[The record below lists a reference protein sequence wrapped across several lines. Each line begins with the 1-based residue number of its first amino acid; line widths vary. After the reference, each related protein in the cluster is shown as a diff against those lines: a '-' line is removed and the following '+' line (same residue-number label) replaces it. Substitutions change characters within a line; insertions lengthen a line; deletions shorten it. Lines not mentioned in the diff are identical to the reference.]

1 MEQPYWASIHDNLAD
16 GIQFVENHG
25 GVTEST
31 EGSPQ
36 CLAKKRHRFSR
47 VLDTQIRIPVP
58 HPPTSPARP
67 SHPLPPPP
75 PPTAAV
81 DDSPSPLPP
90 TPPAAVVDDS
100 PSPLPLTPPAA
111 AVDDS
116 QFELGEFQMSRPS
129 HPAPAAPGS
138 HPPSPQAIPHI
149 QVILTTST

>member
-36 CLAKKRHRFSR
+36 SPTKKRSRFSR
-47 VLDTQIRIPVP
+47 VLDTQIRILVP
-58 HPPTSPARP
+58 HPPTSLARP
-67 SHPLPPPP
+67 SHPPPPLP
-75 PPTAAV
+75 AATV

-90 TPPAAVVDDS
+90 TPAAVVDDS
-100 PSPLPLTPPAA
+100 
-111 AVDDS
+111 
-116 QFELGEFQMSRPS
+116 QFESGEFQMSLPS
-129 HPAPAAPGS
+129 HPTPTAPGS
-138 HPPSPQAIPHI
+138 HPPSLQAIPPI